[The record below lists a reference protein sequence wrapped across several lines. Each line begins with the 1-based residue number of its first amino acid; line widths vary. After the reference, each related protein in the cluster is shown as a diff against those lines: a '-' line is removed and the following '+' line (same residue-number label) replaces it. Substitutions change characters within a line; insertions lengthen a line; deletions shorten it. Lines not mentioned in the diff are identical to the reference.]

1 MSLWAHNR
9 RREACP
15 PAARGGPTV
24 HEDGGRVGPASG
36 ASGAAPQ
43 APGCRLA
50 ALRRLAVAVLLP
62 GGLALAPPAC
72 AQAGG
77 SALPG
82 HGVSVSLHLHCFS
95 GVEAVARSRME
106 YWSRG
111 LARHNPDPDCVAR
124 DPLMAPLP
132 LLSVDHAWHADT
144 ETERVRLHVDPGYR
158 AAIARITAAH
168 RGQVVAVAVYGRLV
182 TTIWLTGPLE
192 GAALEVHAAD
202 RQAGMDLARD
212 LRDLMRV
219 PARP

>member
-1 MSLWAHNR
+1 VRPGARHR
-9 RREACP
+9 RHEDGRS
-15 PAARGGPTV
+15 AARGRLLERAAGA
-24 HEDGGRVGPASG
+24 GIGRAAG
-36 ASGAAPQ
+36 ASIADPQ
-43 APGCRLA
+43 TQGRLLPV
-50 ALRRLAVAVLLP
+50 LRRLAAAVLLP
-62 GGLALAPPAC
+62 GGLAVFAPALAQP
-72 AQAGG
+72 GG

-82 HGVSVSLHLHCFS
+82 HGVSVSFHLHCFS
-95 GVEAVARSRME
+95 GVDAAARSRME
-106 YWSRG
+106 YWNRG
-111 LARHNPDPDCVAR
+111 LARHNADPDCVAR

-202 RQAGMDLARD
+202 RQAGVDLARD